1 MTQAAAT
8 ADCYSPWPHRWAWVL
23 CCATYPLLW
32 LGGLITTTDA
42 GMAVP
47 DWPGTFGYNLWLY
60 PWSTWFF
67 GPWDLFVEHGHRLF
81 ASGVGL
87 LTIVLVVVVFR
98 CDKRRWLRGLAL
110 LALALVIWQGVLGG
124 MRVVLN
130 ERLLAFAHGATGPAF
145 FALTAALV
153 ALTSRGPQP
162 RPEGSGEVGT
172 HAAKPTSGWRWMW
185 LPLLIYI
192 QVIAGAAV
200 RHVPEDSSF
209 NTFAMHVQMHLW
221 LALVVS
227 LAVLANVIY
236 AWRKPVG
243 VARRMLS
250 TQMLVILILQVV
262 MGVAT
267 WVAKYR
273 LPDWAQNGVAADA
286 WETVAGPGTMS
297 PSTSGG
303 WTETYVVTGH
313 SATGSLLL
321 ALATA
326 QAVVGRRRSRT
337 LSLTDSPTDSLR
349 EGTSATASH
358 PA

>member
-1 MTQAAAT
+1 MEANNAT
-8 ADCYSPWPHRWAWVL
+8 AEPYSPWPHRWAWVL
-23 CCATYPLLW
+23 CVATYPLLW
-32 LGGLITTTDA
+32 IGGLITTTDA

-47 DWPGTFGYNLWLY
+47 DWPGTYGYNLWLY

-67 GPWDLFVEHGHRLF
+67 GPWDLFIEHGHRLT

-87 LTIVLVVVVFR
+87 LTIGFVIVTFR
-98 CDKRRWLRGLAL
+98 CERSWKLRGLAL
-110 LALALVIWQGVLGG
+110 LALALVIGQGVLGG
-124 MRVVLN
+124 LRVVLN

-153 ALTSRGPQP
+153 ALTSRCPQP
-162 RPEGSGEVGT
+162 RPEGSGEAG
-172 HAAKPTSGWRWMW
+172 ARPAKPPSGWRYWW

-209 NTFAMHVQMHLW
+209 TTFAMHVQMHLW

-227 LAVLANVIY
+227 IVVLANAIY

-243 VARRMLS
+243 VTRRVLS
-250 TQMLVILILQVV
+250 TQMLMLLIIQVAL
-262 MGVAT
+262 GVAT

-273 LPDWAQNGVAADA
+273 LPDWVQNDAAADA

-303 WTETYVVTGH
+303 WTETYIVTGH

-321 ALATA
+321 ALTTA
-326 QAVVGRRRSRT
+326 QAVVARRRSHT
-337 LSLTDSPTDSLR
+337 LPLTVSPTDSLR
-349 EGTSATASH
+349 DGVSPTATHTA
-358 PA
+358 

>member
-1 MTQAAAT
+1 MQTDNAIAER
-8 ADCYSPWPHRWAWVL
+8 YSPWPHRWAWGL

-32 LGGLITTTDA
+32 IGALITTTDA

-47 DWPGTFGYNLWLY
+47 DWPGTYGYNLWLY

-67 GPWDLFVEHGHRLF
+67 GPWDLFIEHGHRLT

-87 LTIVLVVVVFR
+87 LTIGFVIVTFR
-98 CDKRRWLRGLAL
+98 CERSWKLRGLAL
-110 LALALVIWQGVLGG
+110 LALALVIGQGVLGG
-124 MRVVLN
+124 LRVVLN

-153 ALTSRGPQP
+153 AVTSRPRQP
-162 RPEGSGEVGT
+162 RPEGSGEVVSD
-172 HAAKPTSGWRWMW
+172 AARPTSGWRYWC

-192 QVIAGAAV
+192 QVVAGAAI
-200 RHVPEDSSF
+200 RHVSEDSSF
-209 NTFAMHVQMHLW
+209 TTFATHVQMHLW
-221 LALVVS
+221 LALIVS
-227 LAVLANVIY
+227 LVVLANGIY

-243 VARRMLS
+243 VTRRVLS
-250 TQMLVILILQVV
+250 TLMLLLLVFQVV
-262 MGVAT
+262 LGVAT

-273 LPDWAQNGVAADA
+273 LPDWAQNGAAADA
-286 WETVAGPGTMS
+286 WETVAGPGTMT

-303 WTETYVVTGH
+303 WAETYIVTGH

-326 QAVVGRRRSRT
+326 QAVVARRRAATRSV
-337 LSLTDSPTDSLR
+337 SEFP
-349 EGTSATASH
+349 TASPRDRAR
-358 PA
+358 PAATPSE

>member
-1 MTQAAAT
+1 MQVENAT
-8 ADCYSPWPHRWAWVL
+8 VERYSPWPHRWAWVL
-23 CCATYPLLW
+23 CVATYPLLW
-32 LGGLITTTDA
+32 IGGLITTTDA

-47 DWPGTFGYNLWLY
+47 DWPGTYGYNLWLY

-67 GPWDLFVEHGHRLF
+67 GPWDLFIEHGHRLT

-87 LTIVLVVVVFR
+87 LTIGFVIVMFR
-98 CDKRRWLRGLAL
+98 CERSWKLRGLAL
-110 LALALVIWQGVLGG
+110 LALALVIGQGVLGG

-153 ALTSRGPQP
+153 ALTSRRPQP
-162 RPEGSGEVGT
+162 QPEGSGEADT
-172 HAAKPTSGWRWMW
+172 RSAKPTSGWRYWW
-185 LPLLIYI
+185 LPLLIYF

-200 RHVPEDSSF
+200 RHVHEDSSF
-209 NTFAMHVQMHLW
+209 STFAMHVQMHLW
-221 LALVVS
+221 LALIVS
-227 LAVLANVIY
+227 LVVLANAVY

-243 VARRMLS
+243 VTRRVLS
-250 TQMLVILILQVV
+250 TQMFVILCIQVV
-262 MGVAT
+262 LGCAT

-273 LPDWAQNGVAADA
+273 LPDWVQNGAAADA
-286 WETVAGPGTMS
+286 WETVAGPGTMT

-326 QAVVGRRRSRT
+326 QAVVARRRPHA
-337 LSLTDSPTDSLR
+337 LPLTVSPTNSPRDRASK
-349 EGTSATASH
+349 TASH